1 MDNIKVEPG
10 RKNAVEVATDDISGV
25 HYPLYKIAFGAD
37 GTATLVNADNGLP
50 VSGEVSVSSISGAVT
65 LNAEQSEAQPLTV
78 KTEDENLAGLLSN
91 ILKEMKIMNI
101 HLSMMTDN
109 EITKAEID

>member
-1 MDNIKVEPG
+1 MTDNVKVLG
-10 RKNAVEVATDDISGV
+10 STDAGAVNVATDDVDSV
-25 HYPLYKIAFGAD
+25 HYPVYKLAIGEDGKAALVGD
-37 GTATLVNADNGLP
+37 GTAHGGPVYIPVENDATATL
-50 VSGEVSVSSISGAVT
+50 
-65 LNAEQSEAQPLTV
+65 LT
-78 KTEDENLAGLLSN
+78 G